1 MPGINRGERS
11 GIVARTGRP
20 KADKP
25 KSVQYGIRL
34 DAETERKLELYC
46 AAKGVTKAQACR
58 RGIELLIG
66 KHGDDNRAIRTDC

>member
-1 MPGINRGERS
+1 M
-11 GIVARTGRP
+11 ARMGRP

-46 AAKGVTKAQACR
+46 AAKGITKAQAFR
-58 RGIELLIG
+58 RGIEILLFG
-66 KHGDDNRAIRTDC
+66 GGNCEADPTDEKHTG

>member
-1 MPGINRGERS
+1 M
-11 GIVARTGRP
+11 ARTGRP

-46 AAKGVTKAQACR
+46 AAKGITKAQAFR
-58 RGIELLIG
+58 RGIDLLIG
-66 KHGDDNRAIRTDC
+66 KYGDDRASRTDC